1 MTAPDIILYNARLY
15 IPEHDPASRPVQAQ
29 ENTHVSRSGLLQG
42 AGKVSAAYT
51 GAGPA
56 SNGPVT
62 ALAVTGNRIFA
73 LGDDQTLLAMS
84 GPNTRVLNLEHKL
97 VLPGFTDTHFH
108 FYEWAVNLNSIDFAG
123 TRNFEGMVAAIRD
136 KAALV
141 GPGQWI
147 LGQGFN
153 ESDWPENR
161 MPDRLDLDQA
171 APDNPVCI
179 WRCDLH
185 LAVANSMALS
195 LAGINSNTPD
205 PADGVIV
212 RDGAGIPTGVLKELA
227 PNMIRARVPE
237 LTFDQLLENMEKAMA
252 RAQALGLTGIHDI
265 RLMGGDEGA
274 VALRAWQALHAQ
286 GKLALRT
293 HVALPGE
300 MTGQAV
306 DLGVCTGFG
315 DEYLRI
321 GHLKFFSDGGMGA
334 RTAWV
339 TEPYLDAAYG
349 MPLTPVDQIEQSV
362 VLADRAGL
370 SCMVHAVGDRAVHE
384 VIALFARVEALNQSA
399 CRIPHRMEHAQMI
412 LPEDLSALGRLKN
425 LAISCQP
432 NNMSLDISMIDQ
444 CAGGRGKYA
453 YNFKN
458 ILATGVPTMFSS
470 DAPVADPNPFSGI
483 YSAVTRKRMD
493 KTPDKGWYKDQ
504 CLTVD
509 QAVQG
514 YTRTPALASGTGDI
528 LGSLTV
534 GKRADLIVTD
544 RNIFAM
550 DPDEIPGVR
559 VVMTLFDGKVVH
571 DRY

>member
-1 MTAPDIILYNARLY
+1 MTPPDIILYNAVLY
-15 IPEHDPASRPVQAQ
+15 LTEHAPASGSVSAQ
-29 ENTHVSRSGLLQG
+29 ENTHFSRPGPLPGFGSVPA
-42 AGKVSAAYT
+42 AGS
-51 GAGPA
+51 GPA
-56 SNGPVT
+56 FTDPAT
-62 ALAVTGNRIFA
+62 ALAVTGNRITA
-73 LGDDQTLLAMS
+73 VGDDQAILSLA
-84 GPNTRVLNLEHKL
+84 GPDTRVQDLEKKL

-123 TRNFEGMVAAIRD
+123 TRNFGGMVTAIAE
-136 KAALV
+136 KAALL

-161 MPDRLDLDQA
+161 MPDRLDLDLA

-195 LAGINSNTPD
+195 LAGIHARTPD

-237 LTFDQLLENMEKAMA
+237 LTFDQLLENMEKAIA
-252 RAQALGLTGIHDI
+252 RAHVLGLTGIHDI
-265 RLMGGDEGA
+265 RLMGGEEGA
-274 VALRAWQALHAQ
+274 VALQAWQALHAK
-286 GKLALRT
+286 GTLALRT
-293 HVALPGE
+293 HVTLPGE
-300 MTGQAV
+300 MTRQAV
-306 DLGVCTGFG
+306 DLGLRTGFG
-315 DEYLRI
+315 DEILRI

-334 RTAWV
+334 RTAWM

-349 MPLTPVDQIEQSV
+349 MPLTPVEQIEQSV

-370 SCMVHAVGDRAVHE
+370 SCMVHAVGDKAVHE
-384 VIALFARVEALNQSA
+384 VIALFGRVEALNQSV
-399 CRIPHRMEHAQMI
+399 CRIPHRLEHAQMI
-412 LPEDLSALGRLKN
+412 LPRDLAVLGRLKN

-458 ILATGVPTMFSS
+458 ILATGIPTMFSS
-470 DAPVADPNPFSGI
+470 DAPVADPNPLSGI
-483 YSAVTRKRMD
+483 YSAVTRKRMN
-493 KTPDKGWYKDQ
+493 KTPDTGWYPDQ

-514 YTRTPALASGTGDI
+514 YTWTPALASGMGGI
-528 LGSLTV
+528 LGSLTP

-544 RNIFAM
+544 RNLFAM
-550 DPDEIPGVR
+550 DPDEIAEVR

-571 DRY
+571 DG

>member
-1 MTAPDIILYNARLY
+1 MTAPDIILYNAVLY
-15 IPEHDPASRPVQAQ
+15 IPEHAPAFGSVQGL
-29 ENTHVSRSGLLQG
+29 ENTHYSRSAPLPDSCSVRA
-42 AGKVSAAYT
+42 AGT
-51 GAGPA
+51 GPEAQGPA
-56 SNGPVT
+56 T
-62 ALAVTGNRIFA
+62 ALAVTGNRITA
-73 LGDDQTLLAMS
+73 LGDDQTLLAMA
-84 GPNTRVLNLEHKL
+84 GPNTRVQDLGKKL

-108 FYEWAVNLNSIDFAG
+108 FYEWAVNLNNIDFAG
-123 TRNFEGMVAAIRD
+123 TRNFESMVTAVRE
-136 KAALV
+136 KAALL
-141 GPGQWI
+141 GPRQWI

-161 MPDRLDLDQA
+161 MPDRLDLDRA
-171 APDNPVCI
+171 APENPVCI

-195 LAGINSNTPD
+195 LAGIHTATPD
-205 PADGVIV
+205 PAGGVIV

-227 PNMIRARVPE
+227 PNMIRAQVPE

-252 RAQALGLTGIHDI
+252 RAHALGLTGIHDI
-265 RLMGGDEGA
+265 RLMGGEEGA

-293 HVALPGE
+293 HVTLPGE
-300 MTGQAV
+300 MTRQAV
-306 DLGVCTGFG
+306 DLGLCTGFG

-349 MPLTPVDQIEQSV
+349 MPLTPVDRIEQSV
-362 VLADRAGL
+362 VMADRAGL
-370 SCMVHAVGDRAVHE
+370 SCMVHAVGDKAVHE
-384 VIALFARVEALNQSA
+384 VIALFGRVEALNQSV
-399 CRIPHRMEHAQMI
+399 CRIPHRMEHVQMI
-412 LPEDLSALGRLKN
+412 LPRDLTALGRLKN
-425 LAISCQP
+425 LAVSCQP

-458 ILATGVPTMFSS
+458 ILATKIPTMFSS

-483 YSAVTRKRMD
+483 YSAVTRKRMNR
-493 KTPDKGWYKDQ
+493 TPDTGWYPDQ
-504 CLTVD
+504 CLNVD

-514 YTRTPALASGTGDI
+514 YTRTPALASGMGDI
-528 LGSLTV
+528 LGSLTR

-550 DPDEIPGVR
+550 DPDEIPDVR

-571 DRY
+571 DR

>member
-1 MTAPDIILYNARLY
+1 MTAPDIVLFNAVLY
-15 IPEHDPASRPVQAQ
+15 IPGHAPASEPVHVQ
-29 ENTHVSRSGLLQG
+29 ENTHFSGPGPLSDFSS
-42 AGKVSAAYT
+42 VSAADTRPSYN
-51 GAGPA
+51 GPA
-56 SNGPVT
+56 T
-62 ALAVTGNRIFA
+62 ALAVTGKCITA
-73 LGDDQTLLAMS
+73 LGDDQAVLSLA
-84 GPNTRVLNLEHKL
+84 GPNTRVQDLGKKL

-108 FYEWAVNLNSIDFAG
+108 FYEWAVNLNNIDFAG
-123 TRNFEGMVAAIRD
+123 TRNFEGMVAAIRE
-136 KAALV
+136 KAALL

-195 LAGINSNTPD
+195 LAGINSTTPD

-237 LTFDQLLENMEKAMA
+237 LTFDQLLENMEKAIA
-252 RAQALGLTGIHDI
+252 RAHALGLTGIHDI
-265 RLMGGDEGA
+265 RLMGGKEGA

-286 GKLALRT
+286 EKLALRT
-293 HVALPGE
+293 HVTLPGE
-300 MTGQAV
+300 MTRQAV
-306 DLGVCTGFG
+306 DLGICTGFG

-339 TEPYLDAAYG
+339 SEPYLDAAYG
-349 MPLTPVDQIEQSV
+349 MPLTPVEQIEQSV
-362 VLADRAGL
+362 VMADRAGL

-384 VIALFARVEALNQSA
+384 VIALFGRVEALNQSV

-412 LPEDLSALGRLKN
+412 LPRDLAALGRLKN

-458 ILATGVPTMFSS
+458 ILATGIPTMFSS
-470 DAPVADPNPFSGI
+470 DAPVADPNPLSGI
-483 YSAVTRKRMD
+483 YSAVTRKRMN
-493 KTPDKGWYKDQ
+493 KTPDTGWYPDQ

-514 YTRTPALASGTGDI
+514 YTWTPALASGMGGI
-528 LGSLTV
+528 LGSLTP

-544 RNIFAM
+544 RNLFAM
-550 DPDEIPGVR
+550 DPDEIAEVR

-571 DRY
+571 DG